1 MKILDHFLSLYN
13 SFYLTIVLFMKQN
26 MMMYTSS
33 FFLTECKYVLT
44 SKVIML
50 VNPQVHKHVQDIQE
64 QKREQTP
71 IIIELEKY
79 DNKRGNMLP

>member
-1 MKILDHFLSLYN
+1 
-13 SFYLTIVLFMKQN
+13 
-26 MMMYTSS
+26 
-33 FFLTECKYVLT
+33 
-44 SKVIML
+44 ML